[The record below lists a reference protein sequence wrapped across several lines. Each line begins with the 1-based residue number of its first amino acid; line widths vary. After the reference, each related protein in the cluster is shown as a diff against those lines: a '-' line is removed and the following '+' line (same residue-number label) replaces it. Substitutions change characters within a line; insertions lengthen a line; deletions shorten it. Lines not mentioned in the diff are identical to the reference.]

1 MLNYNHGKFF
11 GPSGTY
17 TGYTLICAGLIALLT
32 TSSGISLFLIIPGI
46 FVAFTYSGTIVDP
59 VKRRIKTYTSLF
71 GAFNVGKWIDLKYFT
86 GFSIIEVTGRYSLYS
101 RANVK
106 LNMNVTDIRLMII
119 NQKENRK
126 ILINKYSN
134 FEDAQK
140 LKEELSEKIFQE
152 KSKIQISEL

>member
-1 MLNYNHGKFF
+1 VVNYNHGKFF

-17 TGYTLICAGLIALLT
+17 TGYTLICGGLIALLS

-46 FVAFTYSGTIVDP
+46 FMSFTYSGTIVDI
-59 VKRRIKTYTSLF
+59 VKRRVKTYISLF
-71 GAFNVGKWIDLKYFT
+71 GAFNVGKWIDVSQFT

-106 LNMNVTDIRLMII
+106 LNMKATDIRLLII
-119 NQKENRK
+119 NQKENIK
-126 ILINKYSN
+126 IMINKFSN

-140 LKEELSEKIFQE
+140 LREELSHLIFPAE
-152 KSKIQISEL
+152 S

>member
-1 MLNYNHGKFF
+1 LKVYNYNHGKFF

-17 TGYTLICAGLIALLT
+17 TGYTLICAGLIALLS

-46 FVAFTYSGTIVDP
+46 FAAFTYSGTIVDTI
-59 VKRRIKTYTSLF
+59 KRRVKPYISLF
-71 GAFNVGKWIDLKYFT
+71 GAFNVGKWIDITHFT

-106 LNMNVTDIRLMII
+106 LNMKVTDIRLLII
-119 NQKENRK
+119 NQNDKRK
-126 ILINKYSN
+126 ILINKFSN

-140 LKEELSEKIFQE
+140 LKEELSKKIFHE
-152 KSKIQISEL
+152 